1 VSANVSSLRATAGL
15 TYRGSWT
22 GYDWV
27 SYYSALAQGAEPPTS
42 MRVYWVRY
50 PSTTR
55 PYVMV
60 SRRPGQ
66 KLDWFVRV
74 DNLTNQQR
82 DTRDNLQVTAGRTI
96 SAGMGMKFE

>member
-1 VSANVSSLRATAGL
+1 
-15 TYRGSWT
+15 
-22 GYDWV
+22 
-27 SYYSALAQGAEPPTS
+27 

-55 PYVMV
+55 PYAMV
-60 SRRPGQ
+60 ARQPGA

-96 SAGMGMKFE
+96 SAGMGMKLE